1 MNLLEMQPVERQVM
15 CFTDSPHIYDIIS
28 LKQWTH
34 LSLINKHILDKKK
47 KINLLE
53 IQPVERKVMCFIDS
67 THMTSFL

>member
-1 MNLLEMQPVERQVM
+1 MTHLSLINKHILVKKKMNLLEMQPVERQVM

-47 KINLLE
+47 DK
-53 IQPVERKVMCFIDS
+53 S
-67 THMTSFL
+67 TRNSA